1 MEYVLIP
8 KTTLDSYK
16 ISEEHTL
23 TPEEI
28 STLVVDSK
36 IIKKFIEQK
45 AISIQFDIWAWAWT
59 WKETLW
65 LELVKYLAEIARE
78 IWDIKNTFDKYLQ
91 KDKEIYQEN

>member
-45 AISIQFDIWAWAWT
+45 AISIQFDI
-59 WKETLW
+59 
-65 LELVKYLAEIARE
+65 
-78 IWDIKNTFDKYLQ
+78 
-91 KDKEIYQEN
+91 